1 MPSPIHHTFGPHVD
15 RSYLRST
22 LALSYLPWRYVRGKA
37 GYELKEVLR
46 RTFNAEPTLF
56 ASGRQGLLALL
67 KALDVRPGHE
77 IIVQGYTCVVVPNA
91 IHAAGA
97 AAVYA
102 DIDRDTLNLTK
113 ETVEECLT
121 PRTKAVICQHTFGI
135 PAPVKELRELCNK
148 HGIALIEDMAHVIP
162 DKPLKNISPPPSGE
176 RLGLPSEAL
185 AKVGVGEAGDYLL
198 LSFGRDKAISGIEGG
213 AILSRNPETSR
224 KLKEMERTAQHR
236 GWWEVARLLEYP
248 TRMHSIVRPLSGT
261 ILFKPALWIMNR
273 LRLIAPV
280 LTIAEKQGAMSP
292 LLWKMPN
299 ACAALALREFKRL
312 ATINDRRRTLTDFF
326 LRFGKEHE
334 WPLLRGIV
342 PGLPLQKVPLFV
354 HDAEKKR
361 QLLKKENIHLND
373 GWTGCVICPVTCN
386 LNNAGYQWGT
396 DPEAEKA
403 SEQILSL
410 PTHPTMT
417 MAQALRLAKRL
428 DEILNV

>member
-1 MPSPIHHTFGPHVD
+1 M
-15 RSYLRST
+15 
-22 LALSYLPWRYVRGKA
+22 RGKA
-37 GYELKEVLR
+37 SYELKEALR
-46 RTFNAEPTLF
+46 TTFNAEPTLF

-97 AAVYA
+97 VPVYA
-102 DIDRDTLNLTK
+102 DIDRETLNLTK
-113 ETVEECLT
+113 ESVEACLT

-135 PAPVKELRELCNK
+135 PAPVRELRELCTK
-148 HGIALIEDMAHVIP
+148 HGIALIEDMAHVIA
-162 DKPLKNISPPPSGE
+162 DNRG
-176 RLGLPSEAL
+176 SE
-185 AKVGVGEAGDYLL
+185 GIGMHGDYLL

-224 KLKEMERTAQHR
+224 KLKEMERTALR
-236 GWWEVARLLEYP
+236 RTWWEVARLLEYP

-273 LRLIAPV
+273 LGLIAPV

-299 ACAALALREFKRL
+299 VCAALALREFKRL

-326 LRFGKEHE
+326 LRFGEEHD
-334 WPLLRGIV
+334 WPILKGIT
-342 PGLPLQKVPLFV
+342 PGLALQKFPLFV

-361 QLLKKENIHLND
+361 QLLKKENIHLDD

-386 LNNAGYQWGT
+386 LNNAGYQWGS

-417 MAQALRLAKRL
+417 MAQALKLAKKIDAL
-428 DEILNV
+428 FL